1 MVEFL
6 FRSSRSSLTPGLST
20 QPAPRRFTLEAAL
33 DLLTAHL
40 VVALIALVGIGGA
53 TRVMQAGLAC
63 PDWPLCYGTLLPGRQ
78 MNLKVFLEWFHR
90 LDAFLVGL
98 ALLVLAAMVVLRRRR
113 LPGWLPWATGLALAL
128 VVFQGGLGALTVLG
142 LLAASSVTAHLL
154 TALLLVFLVSG
165 MHQALPFNQAADLQP
180 AGFEAPSTAEAAESA
195 LCSAGSTAQSGASTS
210 ESPDQQL
217 PAWWI
222 PLLASST
229 LVLLGQCGLGAAM
242 ASRWAASLCL
252 NGGQGCHWLL
262 LHRLAAWGAL
272 LALVLPAVLAQ
283 LALPARQRTIRRLAL
298 AAALLAPVQ
307 LLLGLFTLRLQL
319 NQPLLTVAHQLLAAL
334 LVALL
339 GALWGR
345 SLAVTALPSRA
356 VPLPP
361 PLEMAHG

>member
-1 MVEFL
+1 MLEFL
-6 FRSSRSSLTPGLST
+6 VRSSRSSLTPGSSS
-20 QPAPRRFTLEAAL
+20 QPAPRSFSLEAAL
-33 DLLTAHL
+33 DVLTAHL

-63 PDWPLCYGTLLPGRQ
+63 PDWPLCYGSLLPGRQ
-78 MNLKVFLEWFHR
+78 MNLQVFLEWFHR

-98 ALLVLAAMVVLRRRR
+98 ALLVLVAMVVLRRRR

-128 VVFQGGLGALTVLG
+128 VVFQGALGALTVVG

-180 AGFEAPSTAEAAESA
+180 AGFEAPSTAAVAESA
-195 LCSAGSTAQSGASTS
+195 RASAGSTAESVASTS
-210 ESPDQQL
+210 ASPDQQL

-222 PLLASST
+222 PLLALSS

-252 NGGQGCHWLL
+252 NVGQGCHWLL
-262 LHRLAAWGAL
+262 LHRLAARGAL
-272 LALVLPAVLAQ
+272 VALVLPAVLAQ
-283 LALPARQRTIRRLAL
+283 IALPARQRAIRRLAL

-356 VPLPP
+356 VPVPP